1 MLSVVARP
9 MLPTVQNRKFCITL
23 SFGSIIVLTS
33 EPSVIATAD
42 PESASFSG
50 VAPSFP
56 SEATPYTSRVVSSA
70 PKIASQM
77 YWLAAEICR
86 YAIPI
91 TTNKDAPVF
100 TPRILGSAPGFR
112 VIDCIRVPEMP
123 SAPPARIPK
132 IVRGTLA
139 STTFAPSVSTCL
151 PLNAS
156 STFVKATVRL
166 PRHSD
171 STIPATKSN
180 TLDTATAA
188 IFFFFM
194 FCLLTVLLP
203 LPLKADP
210 DTHQ

>member
-1 MLSVVARP
+1 ML
-9 MLPTVQNRKFCITL
+9 LKL
-23 SFGSIIVLTS
+23 
-33 EPSVIATAD
+33 
-42 PESASFSG
+42 
-50 VAPSFP
+50 
-56 SEATPYTSRVVSSA
+56 
-70 PKIASQM
+70 ASQM

-91 TTNKDAPVF
+91 TTNKDAPCIYSKD
-100 TPRILGSAPGFR
+100 TRI
-112 VIDCIRVPEMP
+112 CH
-123 SAPPARIPK
+123 RIPRNRLHK
-132 IVRGTLA
+132 SAGDAKRTSGQNSKDCTRYSCQYHLC
-139 STTFAPSVSTCL
+139 PSVSTCL